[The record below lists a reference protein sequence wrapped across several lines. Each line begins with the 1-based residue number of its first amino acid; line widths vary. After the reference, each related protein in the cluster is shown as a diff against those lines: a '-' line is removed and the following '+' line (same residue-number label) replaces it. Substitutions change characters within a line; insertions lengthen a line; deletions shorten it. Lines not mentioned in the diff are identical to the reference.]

1 MMYRFP
7 SQNLHARPEVAADA
21 PPPIMLIPASNTFAV
36 LVDERRFADFLPAIA
51 ARPDLT
57 HIFLVTDSEDAFQE
71 MAAQMAAPHVIQL
84 YRDYLENF
92 MINRG
97 ESR

>member
-1 MMYRFP
+1 
-7 SQNLHARPEVAADA
+7 
-21 PPPIMLIPASNTFAV
+21 
-36 LVDERRFADFLPAIA
+36 DERRFADFLQAIA
-51 ARPDLT
+51 PRPDLT

-71 MAAQMAAPHVIQL
+71 MAAQVAAPHVIQL

-97 ESR
+97 ATP